1 MKAFRLD
8 RQEMSPFFSYICT
21 VKLNVCVFV
30 CGIARYIIIA
40 PDGYAQ
46 GLAGEKVDLSR
57 GTTALYVCDV
67 DAYLPGIPTCN
78 TFQLDHRSWKQ
89 LGQSMDRIGGQYVVR
104 LHSGLC
110 GKDASGLSQSELQLK
125 YLCRG

>member
-1 MKAFRLD
+1 MLL
-8 RQEMSPFFSYICT
+8 CT
-21 VKLNVCVFV
+21 VKLNVCAFV

-67 DAYLPGIPTCN
+67 DVLYMFCKLFMYLRLSRVSVTLLYSRC
-78 TFQLDHRSWKQ
+78 LALAWCA
-89 LGQSMDRIGGQYVVR
+89 GQIGFIRRFDSVQV
-104 LHSGLC
+104 SP
-110 GKDASGLSQSELQLK
+110 A
-125 YLCRG
+125 